1 MKEKKFKTLDVL
13 EMCDACPVQG
23 YGTEEDCLDCPN
35 AEKASLSL
43 EIMAAELATD
53 MYEIEA
59 NDDNFNDFL
68 RRMEEFEDAYEND

>member
-1 MKEKKFKTLDVL
+1 MKKNKDL
-13 EMCDACPVQG
+13 EALEYCENCPVKG
-23 YGTEEDCLDCPN
+23 YGNEEECLDCPN

-59 NDDNFNDFL
+59 NDDAFNDFL
-68 RRMEEFEDAYEND
+68 RRMEEFEENDGEY